1 MSLARDLADGVI
13 NGLTPQASNMQPFNR
28 IINGAMTIDQRNAGA
43 AVTPLTNTYV
53 IDRWAVTMG
62 QASKFTT
69 QISST
74 APTGFSNS
82 LLCTTTTAATGS
94 YFYTYQR
101 IEGYNW
107 ADLGWGTA
115 NAKTVTLSFWV
126 RSSVTGSHDGFIR
139 DSTQA
144 VDSTFSYSI
153 SSANTWE
160 YKSATIAGATT
171 GTYPATNGIG
181 AALFINIANEV
192 AVSGATF
199 YITGVQL
206 EAGSSASSF
215 AHEFVGDTLSK
226 CYRYYYYA
234 GVSQGAGYQDGA
246 TNIQATFTT
255 PVPMRATPA
264 LTTSGTTYIWRH
276 NGYASQFS
284 PSNTISNYSGCSLMF
299 NITGYS
305 GGVNGYVANWYSAI
319 TCSAEL

>member
-1 MSLARDLADGVI
+1 
-13 NGLTPQASNMQPFNR
+13 MQPFNR

-206 EAGSSASSF
+206 EAGSTASPF
-215 AHEFVGDTLSK
+215 AHENYGDTLQK
-226 CYRYYYYA
+226 CQRYYFQKAVGGANQSLAAGNYYTATVMAAVITFPVTMRALPAIYQTTGTNYYA
-234 GVSQGAGYQDGA
+234 FIRNGGADGFNSVTIDA
-246 TNIQATFTT
+246 VGQNQVTVYNNTE
-255 PVPMRATPA
+255 V
-264 LTTSGTTYIWRH
+264 SGTAGHGGNMILN
-276 NGYASQFS
+276 NGAASLAF
-284 PSNTISNYSGCSLMF
+284 G
-299 NITGYS
+299 
-305 GGVNGYVANWYSAI
+305 
-319 TCSAEL
+319 AEL